1 MTSIKP
7 LSGTNA
13 QQVTT
18 TSAGGTQQTS
28 VANVTPESISKAAFD
43 RREDGIRAG
52 EMTPGGRGDFPSI
65 PRTGPP
71 IDGPGFGQETL
82 DKCFSSMDA
91 LEQEMKTIDPTSPEG
106 SRKMMEI
113 ERKLQRIDQLV
124 TTITNMR
131 RMIHEMNMQAIRS
144 IVN

>member
-7 LSGTNA
+7 LSGTNV
-13 QQVTT
+13 QQLTT
-18 TSAGGTQQTS
+18 GGSDSAGA
-28 VANVTPESISKAAFD
+28 ANVTPESISKLAFD

-52 EMTPGGRGDFPSI
+52 EMTPGGRGDFPTS
-65 PRTGPP
+65 PRTAPS

-82 DKCFSSMDA
+82 DKCFSSMEE
-91 LEQEMKTIDPTSPEG
+91 LEQQMKTIDPTSPKG
-106 SRKMMEI
+106 SQQMMEI

-131 RMIHEMNMQAIRS
+131 RMVHEMNMQAIRS
-144 IVN
+144 IVS